1 MSNFNNFTFKIN
13 ILGWWGAFPQPGGA
27 TCGVLV
33 TTSEGKFLLDC
44 GGGVLSKYFE
54 HANLTD
60 QFQGVLLSHLHYD
73 HMGDVG
79 CLYYAINYALRV
91 GLRSNK
97 PQVYAPKTPETMWD
111 AVQYPFCDTHILEDG
126 MKIHMA
132 GADITVKKV
141 NHTIEC
147 YAFRI
152 EKNGKTIVYYTDTT
166 YDPSH
171 TDFIKGADLLICEAT
186 ISMGTRHTIGARSH
200 DRYRSR
206 SDRCQR

>member
-44 GGGVLSKYFE
+44 GGGVLFKYFE

-91 GLRSNK
+91 GLHSNK

-111 AVQYPFCDTHILEDG
+111 AVQYTGRRHEDTYCRRKHYLQESQS
-126 MKIHMA
+126 
-132 GADITVKKV
+132 
-141 NHTIEC
+141 
-147 YAFRI
+147 
-152 EKNGKTIVYYTDTT
+152 
-166 YDPSH
+166 YDRMLCIPH
-171 TDFIKGADLLICEAT
+171 
-186 ISMGTRHTIGARSH
+186 
-200 DRYRSR
+200 
-206 SDRCQR
+206 

>member
-79 CLYYAINYALRV
+79 CLYYAIN
-91 GLRSNK
+91 
-97 PQVYAPKTPETMWD
+97 
-111 AVQYPFCDTHILEDG
+111 
-126 MKIHMA
+126 
-132 GADITVKKV
+132 
-141 NHTIEC
+141 
-147 YAFRI
+147 
-152 EKNGKTIVYYTDTT
+152 
-166 YDPSH
+166 
-171 TDFIKGADLLICEAT
+171 
-186 ISMGTRHTIGARSH
+186 
-200 DRYRSR
+200 
-206 SDRCQR
+206 

>member
-97 PQVYAPKTPETMWD
+97 SMRQRLRKPCGMQYNIHSAIPTYWKT
-111 AVQYPFCDTHILEDG
+111 A
-126 MKIHMA
+126 
-132 GADITVKKV
+132 
-141 NHTIEC
+141 
-147 YAFRI
+147 
-152 EKNGKTIVYYTDTT
+152 
-166 YDPSH
+166 
-171 TDFIKGADLLICEAT
+171 
-186 ISMGTRHTIGARSH
+186 
-200 DRYRSR
+200 
-206 SDRCQR
+206 

>member
-152 EKNGKTIVYYTDTT
+152 EKNGKTDRILSRI
-166 YDPSH
+166 PH
-171 TDFIKGADLLICEAT
+171 
-186 ISMGTRHTIGARSH
+186 MHRHTQIS
-200 DRYRSR
+200 SKVLTF
-206 SDRCQR
+206 